1 MALRRPCPPRFTLLL
16 MLGVVWPQALGSS
29 GPVRHA
35 VWENCA
41 LGACDDAGSQ
51 AGRPPA
57 GAGRL
62 HLRGGPAEA
71 PLLSR
76 LEVDRL
82 ADRAGAGPDA
92 AAAASAAPRAL
103 RAAGIAR
110 LRGGGKG
117 GCKAKHL
124 GRAKEGRRK
133 MLEKHSHRNLELGA
147 RYNATAAERR
157 VLDARSPRWI
167 AEPTQKR
174 VPGTSASPRTAPC
187 YQLFAALAPA
197 RPAALSARARP
208 QTTTTTPTRSPRGR
222 SRRRCGAS
230 GARSPR
236 PTNRS
241 RAAASSLSP
250 RRAPRPTAPPRSPT
264 PIRSPCR
271 TRPRPAARR
280 TARDPPHGS

>member
-82 ADRAGAGPDA
+82 ADRAGAGPDV

-174 VPGTSASPRTAPC
+174 VPGTSACPRTAPC
-187 YQLFAALAPA
+187 YQLPATLAPA
-197 RPAALSARARP
+197 RARPPALSARALLR
-208 QTTTTTPTRSPRGR
+208 
-222 SRRRCGAS
+222 
-230 GARSPR
+230 
-236 PTNRS
+236 
-241 RAAASSLSP
+241 
-250 RRAPRPTAPPRSPT
+250 
-264 PIRSPCR
+264 
-271 TRPRPAARR
+271 
-280 TARDPPHGS
+280 